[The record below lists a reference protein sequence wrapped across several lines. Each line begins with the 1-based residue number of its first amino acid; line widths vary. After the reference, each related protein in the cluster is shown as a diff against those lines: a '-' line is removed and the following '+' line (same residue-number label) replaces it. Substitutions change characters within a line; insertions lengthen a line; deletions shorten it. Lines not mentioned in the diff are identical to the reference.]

1 MKIFNESISDIFRH
15 RLTSVLFGGVIAITV
30 FILCIFI
37 SVIYNLD
44 SIEKKWSRE
53 VRIVAFPS
61 QNADIPAVTAQIK
74 KVKNVIDAVSIQ
86 PAAVF
91 ELLKKRFP
99 NQEITLSESV
109 LPSMIEIRTDIHHI
123 DEAKIEISKI
133 ADIEEVTVNT
143 AWYDNLK
150 NLTSSVK
157 YVSLIVAGLIFCM
170 AALLISYVTKLGVI
184 QRKPEIAIMRFC
196 GATEWYI
203 RKPYVLT
210 GVILGFIGGG
220 LGILFYLSLDY
231 LMQEIIGSFIDT
243 WRTGTIAQMLFVYL
257 LAMLLGAIGNFM
269 AFTRGDED
277 E

>member
-1 MKIFNESISDIFRH
+1 LKIFNESISDIFRH